1 MSIWDALAAA
11 TADLSIT
18 PSAHRDLNPNIP
30 PNEALPFTVGMISL
44 AAKMAKADGVV
55 TKDEVLAFKKAF
67 NVSDAEMKHAAQA
80 FNRAKHDAAGYEACA
95 EDLVTVFRGDRKMLA
110 YVLEGL
116 FHIAKADEVLHPQE
130 ELFLGQI
137 AKRFGFTETEF
148 TFMRASHTIAAERD
162 PYDVLG
168 VKPSVSNEELTSQY
182 RRLVD
187 ENQPDDF
194 LARGLPKEFVLIATE
209 KVAAIKEAY
218 KAVAKERGI

>member
-11 TADLSIT
+11 TADLSIV
-18 PSAHRDLNPNIP
+18 PSEHRDLNPNIP
-30 PNEALPFTVGMISL
+30 SDEAVPFTVGMISL
-44 AAKMAKADGVV
+44 AAKMAKTDGVV

-67 NVSDAEMKHAAQA
+67 NVSDAEMKHTAQA

-95 EDLVTVFRGDRKMLA
+95 EDLVTVFRGDRKMLE

-130 ELFLGQI
+130 EQFLGQI
-137 AKRFGFTETEF
+137 AKRFGFTDAEF
-148 TFMRASHTIAAERD
+148 TFMKARHAIAAERN

-168 VKPSVSNEELTSQY
+168 VKPSVSNVELTSQY
-182 RRLVD
+182 RRLVA
-187 ENQPDDF
+187 ENRPDDF

-209 KVAAIKEAY
+209 KIAAINTAY
-218 KAVAKERGI
+218 NDVAKERGI